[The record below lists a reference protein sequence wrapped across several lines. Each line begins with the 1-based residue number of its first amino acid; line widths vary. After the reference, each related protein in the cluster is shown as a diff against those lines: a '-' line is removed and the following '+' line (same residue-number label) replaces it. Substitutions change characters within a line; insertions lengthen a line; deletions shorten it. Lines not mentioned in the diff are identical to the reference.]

1 MRNFKKLS
9 LFCCLFVLLPAGSVL
24 AGELSADDQEALRK
38 TQALLQNPNALKEE
52 GNADEK
58 AALAEISKLTKG
70 DPKAE
75 AQIHGLSADIFG
87 DVVKK
92 NNGDSAAI
100 MKSLLEAQANP
111 QKFMESLSPAQKAEI
126 RRIASEIDPK
136 ARK

>member
-1 MRNFKKLS
+1 MRNFLKLP
-9 LFCCLFVLLPAGSVL
+9 LLCCLFGLLSTGL
-24 AGELSADDQEALRK
+24 ALATGLSADDQEALRK
-38 TQALLQNPNALKEE
+38 TQALLQNPNALKGD

-58 AALAEISKLTKG
+58 AALAEISKLTNG

-92 NNGDSAAI
+92 NNGDSSAI

-111 QKFMESLSPAQKAEI
+111 QKFMESLSPAQRAEI
-126 RRIASEIDPK
+126 RRIAGEIDPK